1 MPNLRVILDT
11 NVLIS
16 GLLLSSSTPQKVFDW
31 VTQQEILLVSE
42 TTFEEIY
49 TTLLRDKFN
58 KYISLEKRLK
68 FLSILREK
76 ADIVE
81 IVEEISIFRDPKDNK
96 FLELAVAG
104 NATHLIT
111 GDQDLLTLHPFRGV
125 NILTASQFLEI
136 VT

>member
-81 IVEEISIFRDPKDNK
+81 IVEEISICRDPKDNK